1 MKIGA
6 LLASFHDT
14 PALVNPGMQKQFEA
28 YIEQAQTMLSRVE
41 ASSEAVVMQDDFW
54 PASDSWLA
62 AYRPYIVKKG
72 ILLVPVK
79 GVLIHGMG
87 YAFGNYATGYVYLTK
102 VLERGLAD
110 RDVKGIAFICDS
122 PGGHV
127 AGNFELVDRIYNAR
141 GQKPMRGYAAES
153 AYSACYSIISAV
165 DPGQITVSRT
175 GGVGSIGVVTFHVDV
190 SKSMENEGVKITFIH
205 YGKHKVD
212 GNAYEPL
219 PKEVKARIQSR
230 IDEMGEVFVSTVAR
244 NRGMDVQAVR
254 DTEALTFTATEA
266 TSNGLADTIG
276 SLDDAIAVFAAD
288 MSNQEEDDMT
298 TKDTSAVDQAALDT
312 ARAEGVT
319 QGTEAGRRE
328 GALQERQRISAILDS
343 EEGKKRPS
351 AALAFALD
359 TDLTP
364 DQASNVLSKIAPEQ
378 AAAPVADPKAG
389 KDADAAAKDFQAA
402 MNSSD
407 NPNLGAPG
415 GGDKPLSQAELALAE
430 SFPTKKK
437 SAA

>member
-219 PKEVKARIQSR
+219 PKEVKARIQAR

-288 MSNQEEDDMT
+288 MSNQEEDDMS
-298 TKDTSAVDQAALDT
+298 TKDTSAVRLVAAKGSAASDDAL
-312 ARAEGVT
+312 
-319 QGTEAGRRE
+319 RRE
-328 GALQERQRISAILDS
+328 GAIQERQRIQSILGS
-343 EEGKKRPS
+343 SEGKRRPEVAEAAAFASDMNFDQFVSFLAKIPEAQNRPS
-351 AALAFALD
+351 GLA
-359 TDLTP
+359 
-364 DQASNVLSKIAPEQ
+364 EQ
-378 AAAPVADPKAG
+378 AMLDAGYAPRDSKL
-389 KDADAAAKDFQAA
+389 
-402 MNSSD
+402 MRSD
-407 NPNLGAPG
+407 
-415 GGDKPLSQAELALAE
+415 LSQAELALAE
-430 SFPTKKK
+430 SFPERPKPRLI
-437 SAA
+437 SG